1 MLIIVGSDIVKIVLE
16 SLLAVLVDPKLRV
29 VENTFSTISLA
40 FYITG
45 LLLSSLEP
53 DQPNSVLT
61 VLLVWLILA
70 LFLFG
75 FTILVIRWRFER
87 VSAKLVRGIDAIDST
102 RESELLEFGIC
113 QLNEAL
119 DSDTYLDHMT
129 FLKFMILNDNLI
141 TN

>member
-1 MLIIVGSDIVKIVLE
+1 M
-16 SLLAVLVDPKLRV
+16 DPKLRV

-40 FYITG
+40 FYVTG

-53 DQPNSVLT
+53 DQPNSVLN

-70 LFLFG
+70 LLLFG
-75 FTILVIRWRFER
+75 FTILVVRWRFER